1 MREANSSKVG
11 LQQKVA
17 GEQSSNCLCMC
28 VCGCRG
34 VKVVTSDLVFHMHVR
49 MHVRVYCRCQQ
60 HSLYHN
66 SVRSM

>member
-17 GEQSSNCLCMC
+17 GEQSSNCLRMC

-34 VKVVTSDLVFHMHVR
+34 VKVVTSDLVFHMCVCT
-49 MHVRVYCRCQQ
+49 VDVNCTVCTTT
-60 HSLYHN
+60 
-66 SVRSM
+66 V

>member
-17 GEQSSNCLCMC
+17 GEQSSNCLRMC

-34 VKVVTSDLVFHMHVR
+34 VKVVTSDLVFHMYVCTFCTTT
-49 MHVRVYCRCQQ
+49 V
-60 HSLYHN
+60 
-66 SVRSM
+66 